1 MSEVEDKKGIVIKFN
16 PVEYEAIREIGDGNL
31 SEGFRVCLRWA
42 VHFHSIGLRSDDNLD
57 YVGLCTV
64 AD

>member
-1 MSEVEDKKGIVIKFN
+1 MADTEEKKGIVIKFN

-42 VHFHSIGLRSDDNLD
+42 VHFHNIGLRSDDDLE

>member
-1 MSEVEDKKGIVIKFN
+1 MAETEEKKGIVIKFN
-16 PVEYEAIREIGDGNL
+16 PTEYEAIREIGDGNL

-42 VHFHSIGLRSDDNLD
+42 VHFHNIGLRSDDDLD